1 LAFLLSSTNLDEQ
14 DLIAVMP
21 NTPCY
26 CVDDGDLQS
35 RLLIHIGVVLN
46 NGAYQKVG
54 VVLQGLCNLLK
65 RGGG

>member
-1 LAFLLSSTNLDEQ
+1 
-14 DLIAVMP
+14 MP